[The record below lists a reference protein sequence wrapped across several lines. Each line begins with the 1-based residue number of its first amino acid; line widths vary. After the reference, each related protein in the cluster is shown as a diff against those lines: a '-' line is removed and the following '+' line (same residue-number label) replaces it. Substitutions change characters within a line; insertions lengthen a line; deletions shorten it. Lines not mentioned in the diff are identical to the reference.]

1 MDTPPAH
8 PPRRG
13 RKPSALRDR
22 ILEVTLDEL
31 ERTGQPDA
39 VTIAAV
45 VAAAGCT
52 PPSLYH
58 YWASREQ
65 LVRDASGLG
74 WARFAAAQGLAAAQ
88 SADPL
93 ERIRLRGAAYV
104 AFAQHRPALFR
115 ILFLGPRAA
124 EPNTLPA
131 SASASAHLGPSFLE
145 LEDDV
150 AAAVTAGT
158 IEAAGASARELAM
171 VLWCAVHGLA
181 TLSLSAP
188 GDADQLLE
196 ETQVVIQ
203 RLILRP
209 PHPAPRT

>member
-1 MDTPPAH
+1 
-8 PPRRG
+8 
-13 RKPSALRDR
+13 
-22 ILEVTLDEL
+22 
-31 ERTGQPDA
+31 

-45 VAAAGCT
+45 VGAAGCT

-74 WARFAAAQGLAAAQ
+74 WARFAATQGLAAAEG
-88 SADPL
+88 ADPL
-93 ERIRLRGAAYV
+93 ERIRRRGAAYV
-104 AFAQHRPALFR
+104 TFAQHHPALFR
-115 ILFLGPRAA
+115 ILFLGPRAV
-124 EPNTLPA
+124 EPHTPGPA
-131 SASASAHLGPSFLE
+131 SGSASASLGPSFLE

-150 AAAVTAGT
+150 TAAVTAGA
-158 IEAAGASARELAM
+158 IDAAGSSPRELAM

-196 ETQVVIQ
+196 ETQFALQ

-209 PHPAPRT
+209 TRQPPRT